1 MSASPSDRPCA
12 SELQSILVPLI
23 KEANNITES
32 EDIKSR
38 TIQNLL
44 SVIKKKDC
52 EIEELRQQLEEL
64 QKLAARR

>member
-1 MSASPSDRPCA
+1 MSTSPSDRPSA
-12 SELQSILVPLI
+12 SELQSVLVRLI
-23 KEANNITES
+23 KEANDITES

-44 SVIKKKDC
+44 SVIEKKDH

-64 QKLAARR
+64 RNLAARK

>member
-1 MSASPSDRPCA
+1 VSTSPSDRPSA
-12 SELQSILVPLI
+12 SELQSVLVRLI
-23 KEANNITES
+23 KEANDITES

-44 SVIKKKDC
+44 SVIEKKDH

-64 QKLAARR
+64 RNLAARK

>member
-1 MSASPSDRPCA
+1 VSASPADRPSA
-12 SELQSILVPLI
+12 NELQVILVPLI
-23 KEANNITES
+23 KEANDITES

-44 SVIKKKDC
+44 SVIKKKDH

-64 QKLAARR
+64 QTLAARR

>member
-1 MSASPSDRPCA
+1 MSASPSDRPRA
-12 SELQSILVPLI
+12 DELQSILVPLI
-23 KEANNITES
+23 KEANDITES

-44 SVIKKKDC
+44 SVIKKKDR

-64 QKLAARR
+64 QKLAAR

>member
-1 MSASPSDRPCA
+1 VSASPSDRPRA
-12 SELQSILVPLI
+12 DELQSILVPLI
-23 KEANNITES
+23 KEANDITES

-44 SVIKKKDC
+44 SVIKKKDR

-64 QKLAARR
+64 QKLAAR